1 MPVPIE
7 DYCGVPNVSETG
19 VVNRKTCC
27 GHEKNLGITKGKD
40 CDMNNEPQ
48 GDAYPAV
55 QMFLKDEKNWL
66 NMFHKAWYVATT
78 NGYYQNG

>member
-27 GHEKNLGITKGKD
+27 GHERNLGITKGKD

-55 QMFLKDEKNWL
+55 
-66 NMFHKAWYVATT
+66 
-78 NGYYQNG
+78 